1 MVLSFYGLPLNI
13 IRDVYLTARSFITR
27 LRALVRYHNATR
39 DMDRRYPNATEEEL
53 AAMSDRTC
61 IICRDELIAVPNNQ
75 NNPEQQQAQAPN
87 NAPNA
92 NAPAPQDG
100 PNVTPKK
107 LPCGHIFHFQ
117 CLRSWLERQQSCPT
131 WLVIYQCGFP
141 LSMNRKTFLPM
152 LTSMTFPAAVLYWR
166 LVRQTEMLLQQVNGA
181 LVRPV
186 SSNLITLRLKVRPHL
201 VNNNR
206 RKITGWVG

>member
-1 MVLSFYGLPLNI
+1 MGKQEHVCVLHRAGNRYVISPFDRLLSLSFRPPRDFLKLSTYLTFFAVVLTFYGLPLNI

-53 AAMSDRTC
+53 TAMSDRTC
-61 IICRDELIAVPNNQ
+61 IICREEMVATANN
-75 NNPEQQQAQAPN
+75 NTNPADNQAPN
-87 NAPNA
+87 DQAA
-92 NAPAPQDG
+92 NQVQDG

-131 WLVIYQCGFP
+131 WLVFFP
-141 LSMNRKTFLPM
+141 IDMMPLHSFCAPKG
-152 LTSMTFPAAVLYWR
+152 
-166 LVRQTEMLLQQVNGA
+166 LLNDCYLQPPTCIGD
-181 LVRPV
+181 
-186 SSNLITLRLKVRPHL
+186 
-201 VNNNR
+201 
-206 RKITGWVG
+206 